1 MVAEAGFDLK
11 VKVMEFAS
19 SLQAGYKGEFQAYM
33 IGWSGRSDADGN
45 MWPQMHSRGAFN
57 YGKHTNPAMDALLDE
72 ARVATSVADRR
83 AIYAKVWEI
92 QRQDLPLIYLYASK
106 NIMGSQKSVQNMS
119 MVPDGLMR
127 LGGTRFGQ

>member
-1 MVAEAGFDLK
+1 
-11 VKVMEFAS
+11 
-19 SLQAGYKGEFQAYM
+19 
-33 IGWSGRSDADGN
+33 
-45 MWPQMHSRGAFN
+45 
-57 YGKHTNPAMDALLDE
+57 MDALLDE